1 LTFFEGLVFL
11 GTGDNTGDEFVDETI
26 DAIGVLCCEDRTGDA
41 VRAGAEDRTGDAV
54 RAGAEVSA
62 GIVGSEGDMGS
73 AFPSFVIVC
82 TCLFC

>member
-41 VRAGAEDRTGDAV
+41 VRAGAE
-54 RAGAEVSA
+54 VSA